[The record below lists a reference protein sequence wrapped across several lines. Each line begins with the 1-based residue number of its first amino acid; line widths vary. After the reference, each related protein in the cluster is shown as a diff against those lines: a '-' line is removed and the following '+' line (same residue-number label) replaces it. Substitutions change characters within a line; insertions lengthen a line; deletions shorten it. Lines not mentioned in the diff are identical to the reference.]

1 MNLSQKHCSIMKLT
15 LVTMTNYNTEKII
28 PEEQAGKRLDVVL
41 ANIFPEFSRSRL
53 KNWIIDGF
61 ILVDG
66 KVLRPR
72 DFVTG
77 GELVSI
83 EVILDESIENE
94 AESIKFNIEYEDDEI
109 IVINKPVGLV
119 VHPGAGNPNGTLLNG
134 LIHQWP
140 KLREVPR
147 AGIIHRLDKDTSGL
161 MIIAK
166 NIQAHNHLVQ
176 QLSNREISREYEAIC
191 CGVLTGGGVIDKPIG
206 RHHKNRTKMA
216 VREDGKRAIT
226 NYRVIKRFRAHTH
239 IKVNLETGRTHQIRV
254 HFAFKKNA
262 LLGDPTYARL
272 KIPSGCT
279 ENLESKIRDF
289 RRQALCATKL
299 ELRHPTSSEKIIIKA
314 EIASDLIDLL
324 GALKKDNLNNE

>member
-1 MNLSQKHCSIMKLT
+1 MRSKL
-15 LVTMTNYNTEKII
+15 
-28 PEEQAGKRLDVVL
+28 
-41 ANIFPEFSRSRL
+41 
-53 KNWIIDGF
+53 
-61 ILVDG
+61 
-66 KVLRPR
+66 
-72 DFVTG
+72 
-77 GELVSI
+77 
-83 EVILDESIENE
+83 
-94 AESIKFNIEYEDDEI
+94 
-109 IVINKPVGLV
+109 
-119 VHPGAGNPNGTLLNG
+119 
-134 LIHQWP
+134 
-140 KLREVPR
+140 
-147 AGIIHRLDKDTSGL
+147 
-161 MIIAK
+161 
-166 NIQAHNHLVQ
+166 
-176 QLSNREISREYEAIC
+176 NREISREYEAIC
-191 CGVLTGGGVIDKPIG
+191 CGVLTGGGVIDKHIG

-314 EIASDLIDLL
+314 DIASDFIDLL